1 MAWYEE
7 FDRKAAALLPLM
19 PVLRE
24 EPMERHT
31 TFRIGGPARRM
42 AMPTTVAEAAA
53 LLDMAEAAGWPVLV
67 VGSGSNLLA
76 ADQGLD
82 RLVVMTGGIDH
93 VEISGQRIRAGAGA
107 RLARVAVAAMEHGL
121 EGLAFAHGIP
131 GSVGGAVFMNAGAYG
146 GEMVQ
151 VVESVNAWLPGK
163 GLTAIAREELDM
175 GYRRSRFSGGS
186 GVVLEAFLSLRP
198 GDRES
203 IRGEMAGDELD
214 FSYRHSAFSDRR
226 GCVTQ
231 VTIRLA
237 PGDREEILARMKE
250 IGARRTEK
258 QPLDYPSAGSTFKRP
273 AQGYASAL
281 IDQCGLK
288 GRQVGGAQVSE
299 KHAGFI
305 INRGGA
311 TCADV
316 LELMAQVREEV
327 FRQKQVRLEP
337 EVKVLR

>member
-42 AMPTTVAEAAA
+42 AMPSTVAEAAA
-53 LLDMAEAAGWPVLV
+53 LLDMAAAEGWPVLV

-203 IRGEMAGDELD
+203 IRGEMEELIL
-214 FSYRHSAFSDRR
+214 RR
-226 GCVTQ
+226 
-231 VTIRLA
+231 RA
-237 PGDREEILARMKE
+237 S
-250 IGARRTEK
+250 
-258 QPLDYPSAGSTFKRP
+258 QPLEWPSAGSAFKRP
-273 AQGYASAL
+273 QGHYAGTL
-281 IDQCGLK
+281 IDSCGLK
-288 GRQVGGAQVSE
+288 GLQIGGAQVSE

-316 LELMAQVREEV
+316 TALLEEVRRRVREQTGV
-327 FRQKQVRLEP
+327 DLEP
-337 EVKVLR
+337 EIRVVR

>member
-24 EPMERHT
+24 EPIERHT
-31 TFRIGGPARRM
+31 TFRIGGPARRL
-42 AMPTTVAEAAA
+42 AMPSTVAEAAA

-82 RLVVMTGGIDH
+82 RLVVLTGGIDH

-198 GDRES
+198 GDRDS
-203 IRGEMAGDELD
+203 IRGEMEELI
-214 FSYRHSAFSDRR
+214 RR
-226 GCVTQ
+226 
-231 VTIRLA
+231 
-237 PGDREEILARMKE
+237 
-250 IGARRTEK
+250 RRAS
-258 QPLDYPSAGSTFKRP
+258 QPLEWPSAGSAFKRP
-273 AQGYASAL
+273 QGHYAGTL
-281 IDQCGLK
+281 IDSCGLK
-288 GRQVGGAQVSE
+288 GLQIGGAQVSE

-316 LELMAQVREEV
+316 TALLEEVRRRVREQTGV
-327 FRQKQVRLEP
+327 DLEP
-337 EVKVLR
+337 EIRVVR

>member
-19 PVLRE
+19 PVLQE

-42 AMPTTVAEAAA
+42 AMPSTVAEAAA
-53 LLDMAEAAGWPVLV
+53 LLDMAAAEGWPVLV

-82 RLVVMTGGIDH
+82 RLVVLTGGIDH

-203 IRGEMAGDELD
+203 IRGEMEELIL
-214 FSYRHSAFSDRR
+214 RR
-226 GCVTQ
+226 
-231 VTIRLA
+231 RA
-237 PGDREEILARMKE
+237 S
-250 IGARRTEK
+250 
-258 QPLDYPSAGSTFKRP
+258 QPLEWPSAGSAFKRP
-273 AQGYASAL
+273 QGHYAGTL
-281 IDQCGLK
+281 IDSCGLK
-288 GRQVGGAQVSE
+288 GLQIGGAQVSE

-316 LELMAQVREEV
+316 TALLEEVRRRVREQTGV
-327 FRQKQVRLEP
+327 DLEP
-337 EVKVLR
+337 EIRVVR